1 MLANKKR
8 INSVVQG
15 PSLSRD
21 ECTVCIHPGRCRPS
35 EETAHGRRSEGAPAG
50 YANRNCCTLCT
61 FAVGPEQNLVRL
73 SRQGVPHSP
82 VQKFPVGA
90 ATYSPRNR
98 GLFPSR
104 VRGNLRVL
112 RKISERLKSNLRRA
126 ICVRSRVPSRRP

>member
-21 ECTVCIHPGRCRPS
+21 ECTVCIHPGRCRRS
-35 EETAHGRRSEGAPAG
+35 EETAQGRRSEGAPPG

-73 SRQGVPHSP
+73 PAPPGSSHVP
-82 VQKFPVGA
+82 VQNFPVGP
-90 ATYSPRNR
+90 AT
-98 GLFPSR
+98 SR
-104 VRGNLRVL
+104 DECGA
-112 RKISERLKSNLRRA
+112 E
-126 ICVRSRVPSRRP
+126 

>member
-73 SRQGVPHSP
+73 PRQGVPHSP
-82 VQKFPVGA
+82 VQKFPVGPPTLRDECA
-90 ATYSPRNR
+90 AEYAAVQDF
-98 GLFPSR
+98 FPL
-104 VRGNLRVL
+104 GG
-112 RKISERLKSNLRRA
+112 
-126 ICVRSRVPSRRP
+126 RPVAMVKENGGRE